1 MKTILLICTTL
12 FAIGIGAV
20 LAQDIESWTIKIVE
34 PLQITAMEEGKI
46 PQLPP
51 AKDYFDS
58 ISYYYDGLIP
68 IDTLCLF
75 HRCVSDTTMIGY
87 VLVPIGSKKIKE
99 PHNSF
104 AQFKPRVTISDV
116 QRAETTLAKLIS
128 NEEKHW
134 LFKDVR
140 KRFKDYGR
148 QYLFFYN
155 KDGDECVL
163 INCSCEKYDWMFSRF
178 YHRALDGGSCNW
190 QIIINLNK
198 DKVIE
203 YNINGEA

>member
-1 MKTILLICTTL
+1 M
-12 FAIGIGAV
+12 
-20 LAQDIESWTIKIVE
+20 
-34 PLQITAMEEGKI
+34 
-46 PQLPP
+46 
-51 AKDYFDS
+51 
-58 ISYYYDGLIP
+58 
-68 IDTLCLF
+68 
-75 HRCVSDTTMIGY
+75 
-87 VLVPIGSKKIKE
+87 PIGSKKIKE

-128 NEEKHW
+128 NEEKYW

-148 QYLFFYN
+148 QYIFFYN
-155 KDGDECVL
+155 MDGDECVF